1 MDSCDP
7 HFLRSLLV
15 FKNTIN
21 QELIRSLHVYGLED
35 GKENEVEREFLF
47 SENGSYV
54 EFRAYPV
61 LRLMKFRVSQ
71 VLEGYVNGCWVC
83 ILAFHANRSP
93 NFTCIPSILSVSRN
107 PQLKLIPNL
116 ANDLQMVVETTCIK
130 AEKEPLQKSD
140 EETSQ
145 GNDENHCQL
154 RRSLPMLDLDLNRPP
169 CPATMSES
177 SDDQESGRQ
186 SPGFIEKKNRRA
198 ASDRIAK
205 ITLPDLV
212 KYFDIPIVEA
222 SRSLNVGLTV
232 LKKKCREFGIPR
244 WPHRKIKSLDSLIR
258 DLQEET
264 EFQQKEDKAAA
275 LAVAKRQRM
284 LESEK
289 ESIERRP
296 FLDMKIETKRFR
308 QDVFKRRHRAR
319 VLRSQGLSLSGN

>member
-1 MDSCDP
+1 M
-7 HFLRSLLV
+7 
-15 FKNTIN
+15 
-21 QELIRSLHVYGLED
+21 YGLED
-35 GKENEVEREFLF
+35 GKENKVEREFLF
-47 SENGSYV
+47 SANGYV
-54 EFRAYPV
+54 ELRAYPV
-61 LRLMKFRVSQ
+61 LRLMKFRVSE

-93 NFTCIPSILSVSRN
+93 NFTCIPYILSVSRN
-107 PQLKLIPNL
+107 PHLKLIPTL
-116 ANDLQMVVETTCIK
+116 AIDLQMVIDMTCIK
-130 AEKEPLQKSD
+130 DEKEPLQKSH
-140 EETSQ
+140 EETCH
-145 GNDENHCQL
+145 GYDDNHHQL
-154 RRSLPMLDLDLNRPP
+154 GRSLPMLDLDLNRPP
-169 CPATMSES
+169 CPVTMTES
-177 SDDQESGRQ
+177 SDDHEIGRQ

-264 EFQQKEDKAAA
+264 EFQQKENKAAA

-296 FLDMKIETKRFR
+296 FLDMKTETKRFR